1 MTELKQ
7 VIMQRDDLTS
17 EEADNLIA
25 EAKTALIG
33 YLDNNDLTSADEIC
47 EEYFGL
53 EPDYILDLL

>member
-33 YLDNNDLTSADEIC
+33 YLDNNDLTSADEKC

-53 EPDYILDLL
+53 EPDYIFDLL

>member
-53 EPDYILDLL
+53 EPDYIFDLL